1 MGIFMEGYMNFDDF
15 NLDLYEEM
23 DFDEANSDVMP
34 ASSVFSS
41 NSSTSIV
48 CATLTNL
55 TEICHSCDRP

>member
-1 MGIFMEGYMNFDDF
+1 MNFDDF